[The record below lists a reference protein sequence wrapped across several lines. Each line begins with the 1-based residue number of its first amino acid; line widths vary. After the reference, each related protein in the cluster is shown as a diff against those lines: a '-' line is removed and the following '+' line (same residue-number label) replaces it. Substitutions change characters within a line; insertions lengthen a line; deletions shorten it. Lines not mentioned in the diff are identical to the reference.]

1 MSFFVHHIDT
11 HVIAQRKCI
20 QNWRFQTHLLCSCL
34 NINQSAGNISKDN
47 SNRKKNVPIYSLF
60 KTRLVSREMQHERV
74 TSEHI
79 NSWEVKIEL
88 ELVVEMEVAFE
99 EEVAIGDV
107 IGRRDEACS
116 RALWTA

>member
-1 MSFFVHHIDT
+1 
-11 HVIAQRKCI
+11 
-20 QNWRFQTHLLCSCL
+20 
-34 NINQSAGNISKDN
+34 
-47 SNRKKNVPIYSLF
+47 
-60 KTRLVSREMQHERV
+60 MQHERV

-107 IGRRDEACS
+107 IGRRDGACS